1 MEPNLLSENVTSN
14 FKSVANTK
22 SNPPNQIQ
30 SCSEITVKEFLEFL
44 KTAYQVQESLEGV
57 LMASGMTD
65 AIDWLKLKESQFI
78 KRNETA
84 CQTSESGN
92 PSKESSVTDILSK
105 KNSSISS
112 KCLDSGDFKLSRAIS
127 DGFLSK
133 SRDIL
138 NAKLN
143 EVLSEG
149 LLDPI
154 LPILPIMVASPQI
167 PTRKSSISKA
177 SDKVSVSVA
186 NSSTSLTDKNFKRKA
201 SDEVAKST
209 IEKTPSQVEIH
220 VCDEVKNMKKDF
232 YCNQKLLIEKMG
244 YFAEVTSG
252 QKLEDMDIS
261 VHCDVGIFE
270 WLMKWVQKEILLEE
284 DWPQLDSQNVIPVV
298 VSAAFLQMEPLL
310 EECLRYCH
318 ENMNEILRTSTN
330 LSCLNDQILNR
341 LAAMY
346 TNTEL
351 DSIRDKKDKLQ
362 SKLFTKLIQSL
373 VEPEPE
379 CVRGHWSSLAR
390 VYRCEK
396 CQQLIAPSVSFKI
409 PCTPTCMRLQY
420 DGTII
425 SNHIRDA
432 TWNINEYIEKLY
444 KQLKSWRKV
453 YWRLWGNAHFLYC
466 VTCKRFFPSNQLG
479 WCLFHPDAPQ
489 FFTVDAQK
497 APLPVGRYPC
507 CGDRAYRF
515 QLLSNFRGCKFKDHS
530 VCTKSVRDSA
540 VLNLLLNYRH
550 LIVEEPP
557 ELMFPERLTR
567 LVARDTS
574 TSDKL
579 VCKEVFWW
587 DGLQIIPPR
596 PKIGLLNLFSE
607 RNKGMD
613 VESRAQSSDDESHED
628 SSNSNDSSSSG
639 SSEES
644 RPRSPRPIKRK
655 KKKRKPCIQWQ
666 VHLSARSNQDT
677 QRAYEEKTLKQM
689 SIILNKR
696 SAATVEPANKHK
708 YGRLIHKNTTPL
720 GGIWVRLESE
730 WKEQN
735 LVNCQQK
742 NRTFFT
748 NRGKV
753 ARNGR
758 IF

>member
-1 MEPNLLSENVTSN
+1 MEPNLLTESISLN
-14 FKSVANTK
+14 FKVSANSK
-22 SNPPNQIQ
+22 VNAIEIQQ
-30 SCSEITVKEFLEFL
+30 SCSEITIKEFLEFL
-44 KTAYQVQESLEGV
+44 KTAYQVQESLEGI
-57 LMASGMTD
+57 LMASGMTE

-78 KRNETA
+78 KRSEIA
-84 CQTSESGN
+84 CQTSE
-92 PSKESSVTDILSK
+92 KEILVKEAAAADSSRI
-105 KNSSISS
+105 ISS
-112 KCLDSGDFKLSRAIS
+112 KCSDMLEMKVSKALSEGFLAKSSELLDAKLS
-127 DGFLSK
+127 
-133 SRDIL
+133 
-138 NAKLN
+138 

-154 LPILPIMVASPQI
+154 LPILPIMAATPLL
-167 PTRKSSISKA
+167 PARKSSINKTA
-177 SDKVSVSVA
+177 I
-186 NSSTSLTDKNFKRKA
+186 
-201 SDEVAKST
+201 
-209 IEKTPSQVEIH
+209 IEKSSAITNNTSSEKNLKKKLSNEVLKPDVEKSVSQVEIH

-232 YCNQKLLIEKMG
+232 YCNQKLLTDKMG
-244 YFAEVTSG
+244 YFAEVTAG

-270 WLMKWVQKEILLEE
+270 WLMKWIQKEVLLEE

-318 ENMNEILRTSTN
+318 ENMNEVLRTSTN

-351 DSIRDKKDKLQ
+351 DSIKDKKDKLQ

-390 VYRCEK
+390 IYRCEK

-409 PCTPTCMRLQY
+409 PCVPPCMRLQY
-420 DGTII
+420 DGSII
-425 SNHIRDA
+425 SYHVRDPS
-432 TWNINEYIEKLY
+432 WNINEYIEKLY

-466 VTCKRFFPSNQLG
+466 ITCKRFFSANQLG

-489 FFTVDAQK
+489 FFTLDAQK

-515 QLLSNFRGCKFKDHS
+515 QLLCNFRGCKFKDHS

-550 LIVEEPP
+550 LVVEEPP

-567 LVARDTS
+567 LVARDMS
-574 TSDKL
+574 TTDKL
-579 VCKEVFWW
+579 VCREVFWW

-596 PKIGLLNLFSE
+596 PKLGLLNMFSE
-607 RNKGMD
+607 RNKCRND
-613 VESRAQSSDDESHED
+613 IDNRSYSSEDESHDE

-644 RPRSPRPIKRK
+644 KTRSPRPVWR
-655 KKKRKPCIQWQ
+655 
-666 VHLSARSNQDT
+666 VL
-677 QRAYEEKTLKQM
+677 
-689 SIILNKR
+689 
-696 SAATVEPANKHK
+696 
-708 YGRLIHKNTTPL
+708 GRMRHQFKLQF
-720 GGIWVRLESE
+720 VD
-730 WKEQN
+730 
-735 LVNCQQK
+735 
-742 NRTFFT
+742 F
-748 NRGKV
+748 
-753 ARNGR
+753 
-758 IF
+758 

>member
-1 MEPNLLSENVTSN
+1 MFSNKLVSQGKTSP
-14 FKSVANTK
+14 KTE
-22 SNPPNQIQ
+22 IQ

-44 KTAYQVQESLEGV
+44 KTAYQVQESLEGI
-57 LMASGMTD
+57 LTASGMTQ

-84 CQTSESGN
+84 CQTSST
-92 PSKESSVTDILSK
+92 PSLYKEPSASDCSSRKASSTSAKSLDIADSK
-105 KNSSISS
+105 SS
-112 KCLDSGDFKLSRAIS
+112 KSHSDFLA
-127 DGFLSK
+127 K
-133 SRDIL
+133 SCESL
-138 NAKLN
+138 TAKLN

-154 LPILPIMVASPQI
+154 LPLLPVMASPPHI
-167 PTRKSSISKA
+167 PTRKSSISKT
-177 SDKVSVSVA
+177 SDKSLASVA
-186 NSSTSLTDKNFKRKA
+186 NSNTSCVDKNSKKKGSEEA
-201 SDEVAKST
+201 VKVAVEKSSS
-209 IEKTPSQVEIH
+209 EVEIH

-232 YCNQKLLIEKMG
+232 YCNQKLLVEKMG
-244 YFAEVTSG
+244 YFAEVTAG

-270 WLMKWVQKEILLEE
+270 WLMKWVQKEFILEE
-284 DWPQLDSQNVIPVV
+284 DWPQLDAQNVIPIV

-362 SKLFTKLIQSL
+362 SKLFTKLIISL

-379 CVRGHWSSLAR
+379 CVRGHWDSLAR
-390 VYRCEK
+390 TFRCEK
-396 CQQLIAPSVSFKI
+396 CQQLVDPSVSLRI
-409 PCTPTCMRLQY
+409 PCVPPCMRLQY
-420 DGTII
+420 DGSIL
-425 SNHIRDA
+425 SYHVRDPL
-432 TWNINEYIEKLY
+432 WNINEYIEKLH
-444 KQLKSWRKV
+444 KQLKSWRRV

-466 VTCKRFFPSNQLG
+466 LTCKRFFPANQLG
-479 WCLFHPDAPQ
+479 WCLYHPDAPQ
-489 FFTVDAQK
+489 FFTLDAQK

-515 QLLSNFRGCKFKDHS
+515 QLLTNFRGCKFKDHS
-530 VCTKSVRDSA
+530 VCTKSVKDSA
-540 VLNLLLNYRH
+540 VLNLLLSYRH
-550 LIVEEPP
+550 LVAEEPP

-567 LVARDTS
+567 LVARDMS

-587 DGLQIIPPR
+587 DGLQIVPPR
-596 PKIGLLNLFSE
+596 PKLGLLSMFSD
-607 RNKGMD
+607 RGKGAE
-613 VESRAQSSDDESHED
+613 VESRAHSSDEDSQDE
-628 SSNSNDSSSSG
+628 SSNSNGSSSSG

-644 RPRSPRPIKRK
+644 RPRTPKPV
-655 KKKRKPCIQWQ
+655 KKKRKKRTPCRLWQ

-677 QRAYEEKTLKQM
+677 QRSYEEKTLKQM
-689 SIILNKR
+689 AALLNKKCPTNTE
-696 SAATVEPANKHK
+696 SGSKHK
-708 YGRLIHKNTTPL
+708 YGKLIHRNTNPL

-735 LVNCQQK
+735 VNNQQK
-742 NRTFFT
+742 TRPFFMT
-748 NRGKV
+748 KGKQL
-753 ARNGR
+753 RNCK
-758 IF
+758 FPQ